1 MHGSP
6 RWSGDAVRRGWT
18 VVAVAFA
25 AAALSTAIE
34 LAAFDHGDDAV
45 AATLDG
51 IVGAGMLAAGV
62 LAVTRR
68 PARRCGLI
76 AVAAGLTWLG
86 GAAWAPLTF
95 LYRGP
100 LAHLYLTYPSGRLRR
115 SPAAGVVIAV
125 YALSLA
131 EPIAGSVQAMI
142 TTAALVGATAA
153 WRSSRLTG
161 TARPAGLLAAVAAAM
176 FAGALLLGALNRV
189 FGWQADRLA
198 LWVLDVVVLATVVM
212 LLAARVWAR
221 WAPSVVT
228 SLVVDLGRP
237 PSGSLQATLAR
248 ALGDPTLALGYWD
261 ANAQRYL
268 DEGGHAVTASAGR
281 IATTIDLDGEPTAV
295 VVHDAAVLD
304 DTALVDSVKVATRL
318 ALANR
323 RMDAQARRRV
333 EQLAAS
339 RRRLVEAADEQR
351 RCLSRD
357 IEDEVGNRLERVTAL
372 IDRVRAGG
380 PVVAKVRSEL
390 DAARTEI
397 DELASGIHPRVLDDG
412 LAAAL
417 PNLAARWPLS
427 VSISVGA
434 GRLPAAIEAA
444 IYFVCSEALT
454 NVAKHASATS
464 TSVDVLQRDEA
475 ITARIADDG
484 RGGAVV
490 SAGLGLRGLADRVG
504 ALGGTLD
511 VDSQPGS
518 GTQLTA
524 TIPLNDPFP
533 TASRQ
538 VAVVGD
544 TDTTAG
550 TSAWAGIRNRRG

>member
-1 MHGSP
+1 M
-6 RWSGDAVRRGWT
+6 
-18 VVAVAFA
+18 
-25 AAALSTAIE
+25 
-34 LAAFDHGDDAV
+34 
-45 AATLDG
+45 
-51 IVGAGMLAAGV
+51 
-62 LAVTRR
+62 
-68 PARRCGLI
+68 
-76 AVAAGLTWLG
+76 
-86 GAAWAPLTF
+86 
-95 LYRGP
+95 
-100 LAHLYLTYPSGRLRR
+100 
-115 SPAAGVVIAV
+115 
-125 YALSLA
+125 
-131 EPIAGSVQAMI
+131 
-142 TTAALVGATAA
+142 
-153 WRSSRLTG
+153 
-161 TARPAGLLAAVAAAM
+161 
-176 FAGALLLGALNRV
+176 
-189 FGWQADRLA
+189 
-198 LWVLDVVVLATVVM
+198 
-212 LLAARVWAR
+212 VWAR

-261 ANAQRYL
+261 AGAQRYL
-268 DEGGHAVTASAGR
+268 DEGGHAVAASAGR
-281 IATTIDLDGEPTAV
+281 IATTIDLDGEPTVV

-304 DTALVDSVKVATRL
+304 DRALVDSVKVATRL

-323 RMDAQARRRV
+323 RMDAQARGRV

-357 IEDEVGNRLERVTAL
+357 IEDEVGSRLERVTAL

-390 DAARTEI
+390 AAARTEI

-417 PNLAARWPLS
+417 PTLAARWPLS

-475 ITARIADDG
+475 IRARIVDDG

-511 VDSQPGS
+511 VESPPGL
-518 GTQLTA
+518 GTRLTA
-524 TIPLNDPFP
+524 TIPLM
-533 TASRQ
+533 
-538 VAVVGD
+538 
-544 TDTTAG
+544 
-550 TSAWAGIRNRRG
+550 TST